1 MKITNDYVFFW
12 GSKLSN
18 FYHCPIEYLEQQF
31 HCSEQIF
38 MYCKAL
44 HFKDEDSAIL
54 IAQSSTPQEA
64 KALGRRVRN
73 FNSDEWDRVKYHYM
87 MEAITAKFTQKPS
100 FEEVVSRP
108 KIRWKSPLLK
118 PAPVDSIWGIGMA
131 ENNPDLLDTS
141 RWRQNLLGK
150 ALTELRDKLKQEPNN
165 FKY

>member
-87 MEAITAKFTQKPS
+87 MEAITAKFTQNLPLKKWFLDPRFDGKS
-100 FEEVVSRP
+100 FVEAS
-108 KIRWKSPLLK
+108 
-118 PAPVDSIWGIGMA
+118 PVDSIWGIGMA

-141 RWRQNLLGK
+141 RWGQNLLGK